1 MLECNSPSHK
11 LVRSLEEISG
21 VDVLVAPDPGAV
33 SIGRLHSGSTAQTTE
48 NQCNRYDR
56 YENVVTFLSVAKSE

>member
-33 SIGRLHSGSTAQTTE
+33 SIGRLYAGRNISHFSYSRFWGIKNYLHSRPS
-48 NQCNRYDR
+48 N
-56 YENVVTFLSVAKSE
+56 FM